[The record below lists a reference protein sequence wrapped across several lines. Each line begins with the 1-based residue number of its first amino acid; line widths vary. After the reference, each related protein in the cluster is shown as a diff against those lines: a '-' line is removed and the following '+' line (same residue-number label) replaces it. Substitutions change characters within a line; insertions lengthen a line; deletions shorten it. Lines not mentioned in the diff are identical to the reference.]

1 MHDKKLVNSLNAAI
15 VSAYKVM
22 GFLILAIILGGLL
35 AYLGTHGFFLL
46 NRSWVAPT
54 IISPSDERILTL
66 NAQIAAQ
73 AAARE
78 KLLAERLELRAR
90 LDDALRVVAAEEAFQ
105 EGFAAALKGDRSF
118 RARELGKLLALRR
131 QQEETRTNFDQ
142 ISKPFASMV
151 LGRADALAGV
161 NLIDREALLTTHHQV
176 AQLGHS
182 SFLLAE
188 KEVEL
193 ETKIAALRRDIAAID
208 ALEDGAGG
216 KMGASVDVLKLQQTR
231 TESELDLA
239 RARELANA
247 LEENLRTIDVS
258 IARYDALLAAIRSS
272 PYLKAMEGNLTV
284 AFVPYDN
291 IAKVKPGVSLHA
303 CKLGLIWCSNVGSV
317 ARILDGEVTRKH
329 PIRNVLLR
337 GAMVEIEL
345 EDPVWAQ
352 KDLLHLGRAP
362 FFL

>member
-1 MHDKKLVNSLNAAI
+1 MHDKKLVNSLNATI
-15 VSAYKVM
+15 VSLYKAM
-22 GFLILAIILGGLL
+22 GFLILAVILGGLL
-35 AYLGTHGFFLL
+35 AYLGTHGFFLI

-66 NAQIAAQ
+66 NAQTAAQ

-105 EGFAAALKGDRSF
+105 EGFEVAVQGDRSF
-118 RARELGKLLALRR
+118 RARELGKLLSLRK
-131 QQEETRTNFDQ
+131 QQEETRMSFNEV
-142 ISKPFASMV
+142 SKPFANMA
-151 LGRADALAGV
+151 LGRADALQSV
-161 NLIDREALLTTHHQV
+161 SLIDREALLTTHQQV
-176 AQLGHS
+176 AQIGHS
-182 SFLLAE
+182 NFLLAE

-193 ETKIAALRRDIAAID
+193 ETRIAGLRRDLAAID
-208 ALEDGAGG
+208 AMKDGARG
-216 KMGASVDVLKLQQTR
+216 KMGASVDVLKLQQVR
-231 TESELDLA
+231 TDSELDLA
-239 RARELANA
+239 RAREMATA
-247 LEENLRTIDVS
+247 LEENLRTIDIS

-291 IAKVKPGVSLHA
+291 IAKVKPGVELHA
-303 CKLGLIWCSNVGSV
+303 CKLGLIWCSEVGSV
-317 ARILDGEVTRKH
+317 ARVLDGEVTRKH

-345 EDPVWAQ
+345 EDPNWAQ
-352 KDLLHLGRAP
+352 EDLLHLGRAP